1 VVTRVGRA
9 RGASSDAKD
18 VPPKP
23 LPNAAQLKQRVLAN
37 EKQSAAQK
45 ERYLCKIKEEA
56 AELNG
61 DGSIKKQESKE
72 YERFFVNGREIDRLL
87 AKNSKPLSE
96 SEEKKEQQRTEK
108 EVKKYSDAQEAR
120 KAEDK
125 QQHQIDLFLNALQYS
140 NGHREVRSG
149 RDTVVYDMAGDPTF
163 HATSIEQRFAKALVG
178 RIWIDEETGELAE
191 MRLRTEQ
198 DVRIAGGLLA
208 NLHKGFE
215 LHLQQTRQPDGV
227 WLATLVQGSGDARA
241 GLLFHPRF
249 RFKQNMGE
257 CRLYS
262 VEATSNTPLQ
272 KQ

>member
-1 VVTRVGRA
+1 LAASA
-9 RGASSDAKD
+9 RGFYATGSETKD
-18 VPPKP
+18 MIAKP

-45 ERYLCKIKEEA
+45 ERYLCKVKEET
-56 AELNG
+56 AELNS
-61 DGSIKKQESKE
+61 DGSIKRQESRD

-87 AKNSKPLSE
+87 AKGGKPLSDAD
-96 SEEKKEQQRTEK
+96 EKKEQQRTEK
-108 EVKKYSDAQEAR
+108 EVKKYSDPQEAR
-120 KAEDK
+120 KAEDR
-125 QQHQIDLFLNALQYS
+125 QQHQLELFLNALRYT
-140 NGHREVRSG
+140 NGHRELRSG
-149 RDTVVYDMAGDPTF
+149 RDTVVYDMAGDPNF
-163 HATSIEQRFAKALVG
+163 HATSIEQRFAKALLG

-198 DVRIAGGLLA
+198 DVKIAGGLLA
-208 NLHKGFE
+208 SLHKGFE
-215 LHLQQTRQPDGV
+215 LHLQQTRQPDGI

-249 RFKQNMGE
+249 RFKQNTGG

-262 VEATSNTPLQ
+262 VDATSNTASP